1 MTWVLPCCAGN
12 SRPLL
17 TTDHPPQIADKGE
30 SEYRRRAI
38 VPGSQSRRGSG
49 WSPPIA
55 PRQRRSHRAPARI
68 GRHRAGLVRHPGEWW
83 RPSGPPGTPT
93 LRWQPGCP
101 VASAGSTRHGS
112 TLSLPGHPGCES
124 PACVAWHRADIGP
137 LQAAHRPP
145 RPTPPRV
152 PRRGSA
158 AGRSCARCAR
168 TRDSTPRRPGPP
180 LSPGNGSNTAVRAT
194 AAGGAPGPRARRGQ
208 PAPPT
213 LRVCAR
219 PANPTSSAYTYI
231 AAHHQTSRQPG
242 EFQGRRR
249 PRVAQKPRKN
259 EEKTQ
264 ISLAT
269 YASVC

>member
-1 MTWVLPCCAGN
+1 MPAARTCAALVALVKRPRLPSRTRTRASRSTDEERSSPAHSPAAARGGCHPWPAFSGGRIVLQLASPASC
-12 SRPLL
+12 RPGAPSWRLVAAIRAARHSHAEVAAWL
-17 TTDHPPQIADKGE
+17 PGRFGR
-30 SEYRRRAI
+30 EYPAREYPLRC
-38 VPGSQSRRGSG
+38 PGSQAANHRLVSPGIVPTSG
-49 WSPPIA
+49 
-55 PRQRRSHRAPARI
+55 RSKRPI
-68 GRHRAGLVRHPGEWW
+68 GRLAP
-83 RPSGPPGTPT
+83 
-93 LRWQPGCP
+93 
-101 VASAGSTRHGS
+101 
-112 TLSLPGHPGCES
+112 
-124 PACVAWHRADIGP
+124 
-137 LQAAHRPP
+137 
-145 RPTPPRV
+145 PPRV

-259 EEKTQ
+259 
-264 ISLAT
+264 
-269 YASVC
+269 